1 MPMHIISKQALREF
15 WAHHPGSANALAHW
29 HTTLMHARAADFPM
43 LKRVFNTV
51 DWVNGYVVFN
61 VGGNKYRIVADVMF
75 RSQTVF
81 IKHVFTHK
89 EYDSWQP

>member
-1 MPMHIISKQALREF
+1 M
-15 WAHHPGSANALAHW
+15 
-29 HTTLMHARAADFPM
+29 RAADFSM

-61 VGGNKYRIVADVMF
+61 VGATKYRIVADIMF

>member
-15 WAHHPGSANALAHW
+15 WAYHPGSANALAHW
-29 HTTLMHARAADFPM
+29 HTTLMHARAADFDAEEGVQHRR
-43 LKRVFNTV
+43 LGEWIRCFQRR
-51 DWVNGYVVFN
+51 
-61 VGGNKYRIVADVMF
+61 GNKYRIVADIMF